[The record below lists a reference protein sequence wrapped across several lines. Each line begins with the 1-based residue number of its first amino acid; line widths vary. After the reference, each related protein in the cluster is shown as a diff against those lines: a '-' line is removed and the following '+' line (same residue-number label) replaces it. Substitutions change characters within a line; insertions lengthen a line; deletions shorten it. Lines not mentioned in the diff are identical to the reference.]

1 MRISFLWRLFDTY
14 YPCQIHYGRRI
25 IISFDLLLHLTF
37 SNFHREGLE
46 ACEHDELDDV
56 QIEHLRDELC
66 LRFRHDVFGNVQ
78 VGKEVEIDSGLP
90 EKACVDEN
98 IDLVPQ
104 KLI

>member
-1 MRISFLWRLFDTY
+1 MQISFLWRLFDTY

-25 IISFDLLLHLTF
+25 IISSFDLLSLTKY
-37 SNFHREGLE
+37 FHREGLE
-46 ACEHDELDDV
+46 AGEHDELDDV

-78 VGKEVEIDSGLP
+78 VRKEVEIDSSLP
-90 EKACVDEN
+90 EKARVDEN
-98 IDLVPQ
+98 VDLIPQ